1 MSRELNVLL
10 LGMSYVKVNGV
21 DGICRSP
28 DIAINMFSLRC
39 IVSLISNNVQC
50 GEMT

>member
-28 DIAINMFSLRC
+28 DIAI
-39 IVSLISNNVQC
+39 IDIKQC
-50 GEMT
+50 TMW